1 MSTAC
6 LKAVCETVQNR
17 LILAIDRKLYERLT
31 SFRVVPTIYVM
42 KWARLLFIRDF
53 PIDDIFVI
61 WDFLLWEM
69 HRGASLLRNIENIGA
84 AMVYYNKA
92 YLMNPKVRLESDVG
106 VARYHDPSC
115 KHPFSTR
122 RTVPQ

>member
-1 MSTAC
+1 
-6 LKAVCETVQNR
+6 
-17 LILAIDRKLYERLT
+17 
-31 SFRVVPTIYVM
+31 M

-92 YLMNPKVRLESDVG
+92 YLMNPKVVA
-106 VARYHDPSC
+106 VARQSARA
-115 KHPFSTR
+115 FMGAWR
-122 RTVPQ
+122 L